1 MKYIKYFLGFI
12 ALLVLLFIT
21 KGFIN
26 PSISYSSQIVV
37 EKSLQESWAVMSDQS
52 KIDMWLKG
60 IKDLKHISGEK
71 GTVGAVT
78 QYTFDQNG
86 QESVIEETITSISDN
101 QYISMDFVMEDVMD
115 MDYRMDFEIKDGKTY
130 ITSSTTTK
138 GIGLLMRSMVSF
150 MTSSMQSQEDENM
163 NNLKT
168 MIEQNTTNYFP
179 EVQ

>member
-12 ALLVLLFIT
+12 ALLLLLFIT
-21 KGFIN
+21 KGFLN

-52 KIDMWLKG
+52 KINLWLKG

-86 QESVIEETITSISDN
+86 QESVIVETITSINEN
-101 QYISMDFVMEDVMD
+101 QSISMDFVMENVME
-115 MDYRMDFEIKDGKTY
+115 MDYRMDFESKDGKTY
-130 ITSSTTTK
+130 ISSSTTAK
-138 GIGLLMRSMVSF
+138 GIGIFMRSMVSF

-168 MIEQNTTNYFP
+168 IIEENTTAY
-179 EVQ
+179 